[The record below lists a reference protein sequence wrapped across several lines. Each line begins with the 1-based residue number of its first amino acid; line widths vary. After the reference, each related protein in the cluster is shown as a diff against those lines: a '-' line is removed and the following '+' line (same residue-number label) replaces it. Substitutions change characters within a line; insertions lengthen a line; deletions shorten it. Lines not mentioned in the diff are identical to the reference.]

1 VRLRGRRV
9 QRTERLFALLAVLVA
24 IALIVP
30 GVMLARKPAAP
41 PVTVQFLNVSDWH
54 GQIDP
59 LDIFGVGL
67 RGGASVIS
75 SYWQRDRAN
84 HDGPT
89 VAVTAGDDIGATPP
103 ISNFFDERP
112 AILAQRMMGI
122 DFGTLGN
129 HNFDRGVDH
138 LQEMIDL
145 ARSRSAGVPGEPFQ
159 YVSANLENVKENL
172 SHVKPYQIVKLGGVK
187 VAFIGI
193 TNPEAPEV
201 LFPGSLGTINITDSA
216 AAANAA
222 RADARKKGAQVVVA
236 LIHAGV
242 RGFTGGDPNQPFGEL
257 IDFANAVNGFDV
269 IFGDHTDVQ
278 YSGVINGALVQENRS
293 KGRTY
298 SRTFVTV
305 TAAGEVTDKWIEF
318 DDPICLALV
327 SATDTRCANT
337 PVGPPD
343 PALEAMLQPFRDE
356 LGPILAEIVGHST
369 VAIPWS
375 DKCGTGNGR
384 SCESLVGNTVTDA
397 MRDTYGTDFAITN
410 SGGLRAQLTCPPGGG
425 GSGNCPV
432 TVPPPFPITVGQV
445 LTVLPFGNQSVTLE
459 LTGAQFKAMLENGV
473 SREGAQGRFPQ
484 VSGLCFTYDIQQPAG
499 SRVTGA
505 VFQAA
510 DGSCTGSA
518 VNLTSAATYSVTTND
533 FVASGGD
540 VYPNYSAF
548 MVTRNIMANDVV
560 DWVKANDPISPAIQG
575 RITCTDSDPATAPA
589 CPTVLP

>member
-1 VRLRGRRV
+1 
-9 QRTERLFALLAVLVA
+9 
-24 IALIVP
+24 
-30 GVMLARKPAAP
+30 MLAKKPAPP

-59 LDIFGVGL
+59 LDIFNVGL

-75 SYWQRDRAN
+75 TYWQRDRAN

-89 VAVTAGDDIGATPP
+89 VAVTAGDDIGASPP
-103 ISNFFDERP
+103 ISNFFNERP

-138 LQEMIDL
+138 LRQMIKL
-145 ARSRSAGVPGEPFQ
+145 ARHPSARVPGEPFQ
-159 YVSANLENVKENL
+159 YVSANLENVKKNL
-172 SHVKPYQIVKLGGVK
+172 SHVKPYEIVKLGGVK

-201 LFPGSLGTINITDSA
+201 LFPGSLGTINITASA

-222 RADARKKGAQVVVA
+222 RAEARKKGAQVVVA

-257 IDFANAVNGFDV
+257 IDFAHGVTGFDV

-305 TAAGEVTDKWIEF
+305 NAAGNVVAKSIEF
-318 DDPICLALV
+318 DDPICSELV
-327 SATDTRCANT
+327 SGTAKCAST
-337 PVGPPD
+337 PLGAPD

-356 LGPILAEIVGHST
+356 LGPILGEVAGHST
-369 VAIPWS
+369 VAIPQS
-375 DKCGTGNGR
+375 DKCGTPNGR

-397 MRDTYGTDFAITN
+397 MRQTYGTDFAITN
-410 SGGLRAQLTCPPGGG
+410 SGGLRDQLTCPPGGG
-425 GSGNCPV
+425 GSGNCPPSD
-432 TVPPPFPITVGQV
+432 PPPLPITVGQV

-510 DGSCTGSA
+510 DGSCSGSA
-518 VNLTSAATYSVTTND
+518 VNLTAAATYSVTTND
-533 FVASGGD
+533 FMASAGD
-540 VYPNYSAF
+540 GYPNYSAF

-560 DWVKANDPISPAIQG
+560 DWVKANTPISPAIQG
-575 RITCTDSDPATAPA
+575 RITCTDSDPTTVPA